1 MDDQAGAAVM
11 VVDLTTGATPE
22 RTGPF
27 GAPERTG
34 PFSAPELEAMYRLKH
49 DLNAG
54 RIVVGRKDGSNAVV
68 AKFLGCSTSRVR
80 DKLRSMGKVEL
91 KAAFAGFD

>member
-1 MDDQAGAAVM
+1 VPGEGEV
-11 VVDLTTGATPE
+11 E
-22 RTGPF
+22 PF
-27 GAPERTG
+27 A
-34 PFSAPELEAMYRLKH
+34 FASEAKTC
-49 DLNAG
+49 
-54 RIVVGRKDGSNAVV
+54 AVV